1 MAIII
6 SGSNQKD
13 ARDTETE
20 IIHGAVKLSGG
31 RNTDKTNLRH
41 RNTPPRSCFWG
52 GITFFVIVFTK
63 FAIYDVFL
71 QTVEGSNEYE
81 LLNVDSTEFTER
93 NSIYY
98 DVEDFTFDS
107 VILVNNFSNS
117 ESILFLRYVA

>member
-1 MAIII
+1 M
-6 SGSNQKD
+6 
-13 ARDTETE
+13 
-20 IIHGAVKLSGG
+20 
-31 RNTDKTNLRH
+31 
-41 RNTPPRSCFWG
+41 
-52 GITFFVIVFTK
+52 IVFNK